1 MNTTLIFEEIN
12 KELEKYLLD
21 DADSTDGIF
30 DFLESLSAKVQEE
43 FDDLLEGDSDKKR
56 FIKALTRIFALLLNT
71 KVNTTDKVKQ
81 ILKIAIETTLKI
93 WQGRKQQQ
101 GVCLST

>member
-71 KVNTTDKVKQ
+71 KVSTTDKVKQ
-81 ILKIAIETTLKI
+81 ILKIAMEATLKI

-101 GVCLST
+101 GVCLSM

>member
-93 WQGRKQQQ
+93 
-101 GVCLST
+101 

>member
-56 FIKALTRIFALLLNT
+56 FIEALTRIFALLLNT

-81 ILKIAIETTLKI
+81 ILKIAMETTLKI
-93 WQGRKQQQ
+93 WQ
-101 GVCLST
+101 